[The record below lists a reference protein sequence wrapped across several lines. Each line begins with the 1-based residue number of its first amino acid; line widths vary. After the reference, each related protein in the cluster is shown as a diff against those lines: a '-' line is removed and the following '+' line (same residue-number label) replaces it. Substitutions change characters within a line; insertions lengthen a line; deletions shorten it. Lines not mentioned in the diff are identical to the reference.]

1 MKQLLKRLRSNK
13 TVMLLVIVG
22 ILLIMAGT
30 GWLWQQHMASGDT
43 GGRRECPDRWYDNR
57 MPQAAPESEEPAS
70 GTQRQYFV
78 IDGERVEHE
87 DMDVEW
93 VRNNCSVNQPTPV
106 Y

>member
-13 TVMLLVIVG
+13 TVMLLVVVG
-22 ILLIMAGT
+22 ILLILAGT
-30 GWLWQQHMASGDT
+30 GWMWQQHMASD
-43 GGRRECPDRWYDNR
+43 GRRECPDRWYANR
-57 MPQAAPESEEPAS
+57 MPQATPEGEQPET

-78 IDGERVEHE
+78 IDGERVEYQ

-93 VRNNCSVNQPTPV
+93 VKNNCSVDQPTPV